1 MTSFADAF
9 NNVTQTTN
17 GDFAYK
23 STMDAPL
30 DLFYQAGASRGKD
43 ITSFFDKAVAAN
55 EELAVRTLL
64 WLRDAREG
72 AGERQQFKNLVL
84 RLRPEVIERIIPLI
98 PELGRWDDLLIFL
111 DTPYQRQ
118 AAGVIAAGLN
128 SNNGLCA
135 KWMPRKGVVSAKLR
149 KVLGI
154 KCPKLW
160 RQLLVSLSDTVE
172 QKMCSKDWD
181 SIEFGK
187 VPSVA
192 AGRYIQAFLRNA
204 PEAYGAYKAALD
216 KGEAK
221 INAGAVYPYDV
232 LKAFLRGDRKVAAA
246 QWAALPD
253 YMEGAEERI
262 LPMIDVSGSMSCPAG
277 GYGSNSGVT
286 CMDVAISLGIYVA
299 QRNVGIFKN
308 VMMSFHEQPR
318 LFQFADTFADAVDQ
332 VRSAPW
338 GMNTNI
344 ELAFKQILSSAKAH
358 KVAADQM
365 PTKVLILSDMQF
377 DRCVQGMGAFDSI
390 KQQYAAAGYEMPQLV
405 FWNINSSSGTAPVTV
420 GTKGTALVSGFSPSI
435 LKGVV
440 SGELD
445 PVNVMLK
452 VIMSERYAY

>member
-23 STMDAPL
+23 STLDAPL

-72 AGERQQFKNLVL
+72 AGERQQFKDLVL
-84 RLRPEVIERIIPLI
+84 RLRPEVIERVIPLI

-128 SNNGLCA
+128 NFNGLCA
-135 KWMPRKGVVSAKLR
+135 KWMPRKGVEAAKLR

-172 QKMCSKDWD
+172 QKMCSKDWNN
-181 SIEFGK
+181 IEFDK

-204 PEAYGAYKAALD
+204 PEAYGAYKAALEN
-216 KGEAK
+216 GVAK

-232 LKAFLRGDRKVAAA
+232 VKAGRYGDKKVAAA
-246 QWAALPD
+246 QWAALPN
-253 YMEGAEERI
+253 YMEGVEERI
-262 LPMIDVSGSMSCPAG
+262 LPMIDVSGSMSVPAG
-277 GYGSNSGVT
+277 GYGSGSVVT
-286 CMDVAISLGIYVA
+286 CMDVAIALGLYVA
-299 QRNVGIFKN
+299 QRNVGAFKN
-308 VMMSFHEQPR
+308 VCMTFSEQPQ
-318 LFQFADTFADAVDQ
+318 LYQVSDDFATALNQ
-332 VRSAPW
+332 IQRW
-338 GMNTNI
+338 GYMAMNTDI
-344 ELAFKQILSSAKAH
+344 ALAFRIRLGWRSELAWP
-358 KVAADQM
+358 VG
-365 PTKVLILSDMQF
+365 
-377 DRCVQGMGAFDSI
+377 R
-390 KQQYAAAGYEMPQLV
+390 QQE
-405 FWNINSSSGTAPVTV
+405 
-420 GTKGTALVSGFSPSI
+420 
-435 LKGVV
+435 
-440 SGELD
+440 
-445 PVNVMLK
+445 
-452 VIMSERYAY
+452 